1 MTSASPALMA
11 AVLVAAGP
19 AGAVDFSLGKTGT
32 GTVYGELVP
41 MWLSFDDGAGSIG
54 QIVDDNNEQSRL
66 GVFLTWPREDANK
79 LTFNFETGLGFFQSN
94 ALTMKG
100 LDGTP
105 WIDWDRAD
113 IRKLELFAKT
123 DAGTFWAGQG
133 NMASYGI
140 AEYDHSGTVPA
151 GYSDYQATAGGF
163 AFALADGTLSSV
175 KIKDVFVN
183 LEGSRRFRLRY
194 DTPDT
199 QGLTLSVAAGNNQL
213 TGDPGAYA
221 DATLRYKADLGRL
234 HLGGGIGYTLTQM
247 TGQADTRAVMGSLAV
262 LDRTTGLNAAF
273 AGGQQ
278 LDEGTF
284 VYAKLGC
291 IAHLV
296 SVGHTALAAE
306 YYASNDIGFDG
317 GGRSWGLIALQRFDD
332 LSAEL
337 FVGYRHYAL
346 TGATQDYRDAES
358 LVVGTK
364 WTF

>member
-1 MTSASPALMA
+1 MRQRIPALA
-11 AVLVAAGP
+11 AAFVAVAGP
-19 AGAVDFSLGKTGT
+19 AGAFDFSLGKEAK
-32 GTVYGELVP
+32 GTVYGELNP
-41 MWLSFDDGAGSIG
+41 LWLSFDDGAQSIG
-54 QIVDDNNEQSRL
+54 QLVDDNNEQSRV
-66 GVFLTWPREDANK
+66 GVFLHWLLPDAAR
-79 LTFNFETGLGFFQSN
+79 LSFNFETGLGFFQSN
-94 ALTMKG
+94 ALTMDG

-105 WIDWDRAD
+105 WIDWDNGD

-163 AFALADGTLSSV
+163 AFVQAGGTLSSV

-194 DTPDT
+194 DTPET
-199 QGLTLSVAAGNNQL
+199 AGLTLSLAAGNNQL
-213 TGDPGAYA
+213 TGDAGTYA
-221 DATLRYKADLGRL
+221 DATLRYKADHGRL
-234 HLGGGIGYTLTQM
+234 HLGGGIGYALTQM
-247 TGQADTRAVMGSLAV
+247 PGQADTRAVMGSLAV
-262 LDRTTGLNAAF
+262 LDRSTGLNAAL
-273 AGGQQ
+273 AGGTQ

-284 VYAKLGC
+284 FYAKLGW
-291 IAHLV
+291 IADLV
-296 SVGHTALAAE
+296 PAGHTALSAE

-317 GGRSWGLIALQRFDD
+317 GGRSWGLMALQRFDD

-337 FVGYRHYAL
+337 YVGYRHYAL
-346 TGATQDYRDAES
+346 TGSTQDYRDAQS
-358 LVVGTK
+358 LVVGSK